1 MGTHQGPRY
10 EVKCDL
16 LGSFLQAECNAE
28 GCYGAG
34 QQNACA
40 STADTLFPP

>member
-1 MGTHQGPRY
+1 MGAHQEPGC
-10 EVKCDL
+10 EGKCDL

-28 GCYGAG
+28 GCCGAG

-40 STADTLFPP
+40 TTADTLLPS